1 MCSRD
6 RLVVLDRCPHQAR
19 PNGSPVEALP
29 ASRRTRSKELFAPDL
44 PEGPF
49 RERFRFRHMLIQRA
63 AYLSIAKVR
72 RADLHERF
80 ADWVEGATSGR
91 DELVGF
97 HLEQAVRCR
106 TEVGLAADRTR
117 DLALRAGVLLG
128 TAGKRV
134 ANGSGAGWRRPPFA
148 LCRPSSRRLE
158 ERADLLVELGTAL
171 KFGGDRARAR
181 VVLCEAIETARSTRN
196 ARAEWLARIELAE
209 VNIHV
214 DPPGAFARAR
224 SVAEAAVDAFE
235 NTADD
240 AGLARLA
247 VAGLCLRGR
256 RVWREHGRGAP
267 RSLCASRRGRAGRK
281 RKPRRACQSA

>member
-1 MCSRD
+1 MPNRGGSC
-6 RLVVLDRCPHQAR
+6 CR
-19 PNGSPVEALP
+19 PNARSC
-29 ASRRTRSKELFAPDL
+29 ASRGCAP
-44 PEGPF
+44 GHS
-49 RERFRFRHMLIQRA
+49 RKARGER
-63 AYLSIAKVR
+63 VR
-72 RADLHERF
+72 
-80 ADWVEGATSGR
+80 
-91 DELVGF
+91 
-97 HLEQAVRCR
+97 
-106 TEVGLAADRTR
+106 
-117 DLALRAGVLLG
+117 
-128 TAGKRV
+128 
-134 ANGSGAGWRRPPFA
+134 AGWRRPPFA

-214 DPPGAFARAR
+214 DPPGAFRSRAAPRPR
-224 SVAEAAVDAFE
+224 SMHSR
-235 NTADD
+235 TLADD

-267 RSLCASRRGRAGRK
+267 RARMRVAPGTSRQKAQASASLQRWNRAAILRRRCRSLRRILRGPANGATPASKVFLLARQGLLSARAGRFDQARATSK
-281 RKPRRACQSA
+281 RRRAIAEEFGLDGVLPHSTWQEGIVEYLAGDFDSAETVARRL